1 MATYDEVVETIKSET
16 LPTPEEREILKQAV
30 EKLKSISQEATNTLP
45 FETSVLHLGSTS
57 RNTWLREDIDIDIFI
72 QFPLSVSKKDLE
84 KYGLEVGHEILENG
98 HEEYADHPYVKGKF
112 EEFDVDIVPCYSIN
126 SSKDIVSAVD
136 RTPLHGIYLSSHIT
150 EELTDE
156 IRVFKKFLKNCGI
169 YGSDL
174 KTQGVSGYLAEL
186 LIIMFG
192 GFKQTIEEVSQW
204 GPSVRLD
211 MENHSSY
218 NFESPLTLIDPI
230 DPTRNVA
237 AALSTENFSR
247 LQHCS
252 RDFLSDPRVDFFN
265 YSSAESITPDE
276 LKSHIK
282 IRGTSLLSIIFT
294 TPSIVDDELYPQLQ
308 KSLSGISDLLRRQG
322 FQIIRKHAFSR
333 SDTLLFFELASLS
346 IPSIELHEGPPLS
359 SKEHASIFF
368 NKYISE
374 NVYGPFIIDDHYAV
388 ERPREFNNAVSLL
401 KSEKIFTAR
410 MGPDIEQ
417 SLKTQYS
424 VISGDEIL
432 TLTTQF
438 GLDLKNYFNPFV

>member
-1 MATYDEVVETIKSET
+1 MATFEEVVDTIKSET
-16 LPTPEEREILKQAV
+16 LPTPEERERLNQAV
-30 EKLKSISQEATNTLP
+30 EKLKSISQEATKSLP

-72 QFPLSVSKKDLE
+72 QFPSSVSKEDLE
-84 KYGLEVGHEILENG
+84 TYGLKAGHEILENG

-112 EEFDVDIVPCYSIN
+112 EEFNVDIVPCYSIN
-126 SSKDIVSAVD
+126 SSKDLISAVD
-136 RTPLHGIYLSSHIT
+136 RTPLHGVYLSNHIT
-150 EELTDE
+150 DELTDE
-156 IRVFKKFLKNCGI
+156 IRVFKKFLKSCGI

-174 KTQGVSGYLAEL
+174 KTQGVSGYLVEL

-204 GPSVRLD
+204 GSSVRLD
-211 MENHSSY
+211 MENHSSH
-218 NFESPLTLIDPI
+218 NFESPLTLIDPT

-237 AALSTENFSR
+237 AALSLENFSR

-252 RDFLSDPRVDFFN
+252 RDFLSNPRVDFFN
-265 YSSAESITPDE
+265 SPIAEPITSDE

-282 IRGTSLLSIIFT
+282 IRGTSLLSIIFP
-294 TPSIVDDELYPQLQ
+294 TPQIVDDELYPQLQ
-308 KSLSGISDLLRRQG
+308 KSLSGISDLLCRHG
-322 FQIIRKHAFSR
+322 FKIIRKHAFSK
-333 SDTLLFFELASLS
+333 SDTLLFFELSSLS

-359 SKEHASIFF
+359 SKKHASIFF
-368 NKYISE
+368 NKYVSE
-374 NVYGPFIIDDHYAV
+374 NVYGPFIMGDHYAV
-388 ERPREFNNAVSLL
+388 ERHREFNNAVSLL
-401 KSEKIFTAR
+401 RSEKIFTAR

-417 SLKTQYS
+417 SLKAQYS

-438 GLDLKNYFNPFV
+438 GLDFKNYFNPIV